1 MTTVT
6 RHPGPAQPSSPG
18 RWTAGRPWPLARRH
32 LSAPSR
38 QAGSP
43 VSWPSSTH
51 SLTRPLSTPH
61 SHNTPPHT
69 THSPIAHRTPHI
81 LTFLRPPSPSPMSR
95 PLAGP
100 SPLGGPSPRPGPSPR
115 TGPSPLGGPSPRPI
129 SGPSPRP
136 APSPRAG
143 AGAGAAPSPVA
154 SSGAAA
160 VAQRNLSTPTR
171 PSPASLT
178 GPSPQGSSPSALKRG
193 AGPADK
199 QRDPK
204 KPKLAP
210 GPAWIVD
217 KVDVMQQQYKVC
229 SRMAWIVAP

>member
-1 MTTVT
+1 
-6 RHPGPAQPSSPG
+6 
-18 RWTAGRPWPLARRH
+18 
-32 LSAPSR
+32 
-38 QAGSP
+38 
-43 VSWPSSTH
+43 
-51 SLTRPLSTPH
+51 
-61 SHNTPPHT
+61 
-69 THSPIAHRTPHI
+69 
-81 LTFLRPPSPSPMSR
+81 MSR

-129 SGPSPRP
+129 NGPSPRT
-136 APSPRAG
+136 APSPR
-143 AGAGAAPSPVA
+143 AAPSPVA

-171 PSPASLT
+171 PSPVSLA

-210 GPAWIVD
+210 GPSWIVD
-217 KVDVMQQQYKVC
+217 KVEVMQQQYKVSSYSC
-229 SRMAWIVAP
+229 VGRIAGRKPRLEQSTSHREGLHSRRHHRVV